1 LYPATFVDG
10 FIMKDDL
17 YLLSPRRTTDT
28 IEQRGKQ
35 PALHQVE
42 EVWGDMHVQLSE
54 REIQRIRRLGMLR
67 KYSAGGFLF
76 EAGQAC
82 AGMLIVLKGTVRI
95 NYRDGLGRS
104 LNEMVLRPGQFIAE
118 VGQLSGKP
126 AMVDACATEDVEA
139 LLLAPR
145 QLRHLIVSEVE
156 LGERVMRSLILRR
169 SRLVEVGAGPVI
181 VGDASDPG
189 VVALQNF
196 FARNDYPHRTTDA
209 QSDPNARRFLKQVGI
224 SPAEMPVVLCL
235 DGTVLRRPGEA
246 AISSQLGWLPSFDSH
261 HVYDVTI
268 VGAGPAGL
276 ATAVYA
282 ASEGL
287 SVLVLDGRAPGGQ
300 AGESSRIEN
309 YLGFATG
316 VSGGALAR
324 GAFLQAQKFGAQMAI
339 PMAVKSLQ
347 CDEAPIKMELMDG
360 SRVRTHTLVIA
371 TGASYRR
378 AEENGLDELNG
389 RGAHYWVS
397 PASAKLSEGME
408 VAVIGG
414 GNSAGQ
420 GAAYL
425 AMHASHVHVLFRKG
439 SLESSMSQYLVNR
452 LSDATNVTLHARTE
466 VESVSVSD
474 GTLSGLQCTTPS
486 GAMTLDV
493 HHAFI
498 FTGAAP
504 NTGWLK
510 GSGVHTDEKGF
521 VLTGAAAGHTGQF
534 PGSLETNV
542 PGVFAIGDV
551 RSGSVKRVAAAVGEG
566 AGVVAQIH
574 AVIARRREHG
584 SPEARESMLASTCL

>member
-1 LYPATFVDG
+1 
-10 FIMKDDL
+10 MKDDL
-17 YLLSPRRTTDT
+17 DLTLQSHASDSV
-28 IEQRGKQ
+28 EQRVRH
-35 PALHQVE
+35 PPLHHDE
-42 EVWGDMHVQLSE
+42 HARGDMHAQLSA
-54 REIQRIRRLGMLR
+54 REIERARRLGVPR
-67 KYSAGGFLF
+67 KYPAVEFLL

-82 AGMLIVLKGTVRI
+82 AGMLIVLKGAVRI
-95 NYRDGLGRS
+95 IYRDGLGRS
-104 LNEMVLRPGQFIAE
+104 LNELVLRPGQFVAE

-126 AMVDACATEDVEA
+126 AMVDACAIEDVEA

-145 QLRHLIVSEVE
+145 QLRQLIVGEAE

-169 SRLVEVGAGPVI
+169 SRLVEAGAGPVI
-181 VGDASDPG
+181 IGDAGDPD

-196 FARNDYPHRTTDA
+196 FARNDYPHHKTDP
-209 QSDPNARRFLKQVGI
+209 QCDPQARRLLKQVGI
-224 SPAEMPVVLCL
+224 SSTDLPVVLCL
-235 DGTVLRRPGEA
+235 DGTVLRRPTEA
-246 AISSQLGWLPSFDSH
+246 AISSQLGWLPSFESH
-261 HVYDVTI
+261 HIYDVTI

-324 GAFLQAQKFGAQMAI
+324 GAFLQAQKFGAQIAI
-339 PMAVKSLQ
+339 PMEVKSLQ
-347 CDEAPIKMELMDG
+347 TDDSPIRLELMDG
-360 SRVRTHTLVIA
+360 RRIRTHTLVIA

-378 AEENGLDELNG
+378 AESNGLDELNG

-420 GAAYL
+420 GAAHL
-425 AMHASHVHVLFRKG
+425 AMHASHVHVLFRRD
-439 SLESSMSQYLVNR
+439 SLESTMSQYLISR
-452 LSDATNVTLHARTE
+452 LSDAANVTLHAHTE
-466 VESVSVSD
+466 VESVRVED
-474 GTLSGLQCTTPS
+474 GTLSGLRCSTPD

-493 HHAFI
+493 RHAFI

-504 NTGWLK
+504 NTAWLK
-510 GSGVHTDEKGF
+510 DSGVRTDDKGF
-521 VLTGAAAGHTGQF
+521 ILTGSAAGHTGQL
-534 PGSLETNV
+534 PGSLETSI

-574 AVIARRREHG
+574 AVIAKRREHAQPG
-584 SPEARESMLASTCL
+584 AREMMLTTA